1 MLSSLGYCHDRG
13 VVHRDL
19 KLENL
24 LISKEGTIKIADFG
38 FSNIKAVSTS
48 NQSTS
53 ESHSIA
59 MNPKRCDAGWLTRLP
74 LAKKSTKHCCCS
86 WLALQSFILQSGVLC
101 STFVGSESYAA
112 PGT

>member
-38 FSNIKAVSTS
+38 FSNIKAVHPPNMTYKW
-48 NQSTS
+48 N
-53 ESHSIA
+53 
-59 MNPKRCDAGWLTRLP
+59 R
-74 LAKKSTKHCCCS
+74 
-86 WLALQSFILQSGVLC
+86 
-101 STFVGSESYAA
+101 
-112 PGT
+112 